1 MVSLLAGKT
10 SEMTV
15 FMCSVGLYG
24 DGAGN
29 AVEENSG
36 VFSLIQMC

>member
-10 SEMTV
+10 FSEMTV
-15 FMCSVGLYG
+15 FMCSVGLYR

-29 AVEENSG
+29 TVEDNSG
-36 VFSLIQMC
+36 VFSLI